1 VEKQV
6 TQIKDETR
14 LGLYR
19 EMLRIRLV
27 EETIA
32 DRYGEQ
38 EMRCPVHLSDGQEGI
53 AVGAC
58 LTLRKEDK
66 IVSTHRSHGHYLAK
80 QGNLKAM
87 LCEIYGRA
95 PGCVGGRGGSMHLL
109 DDEAGVLACLP
120 IVGTSVPLGVGVAY
134 AAKRK
139 GEDTVVTVFL
149 GDAVMEEGVFHESAN
164 FAALHSLPVVFVC
177 ENNNLS
183 FYTSLEVRQPDRP
196 MTDIAKAHT
205 LAVQELDGN
214 DAVAVYEAM
223 SGAVEK
229 ARTGGGPSFLMCNT
243 RRWREHCGSRYDYE
257 IGQMTEQEFETLRAD
272 CPLARLGA
280 ELREAGLLDDAAE
293 ESLRAE
299 LGREIEEAFE
309 FARNAPFPELD
320 TAGDH
325 VYA

>member
-1 VEKQV
+1 MEKQV
-6 TQIKDETR
+6 TKIDDQTLLR
-14 LGLYR
+14 LHR

-27 EETIA
+27 EEAIA
-32 DRYGEQ
+32 EHYGEQ

-58 LTLRKEDK
+58 AVLRKEDK

-80 QGNLKAM
+80 QGSLKAM

-177 ENNNLS
+177 ENNDLS
-183 FYTSLEVRQPDRP
+183 FYTSLDVRQPDRP

-223 SGAVEK
+223 SGAVKK
-229 ARTGGGPSFLMCNT
+229 ARDGGGPSFIMCNT

-257 IGQMTEQEFETLRAD
+257 MGQMTEAEFEILRAD

-280 ELREAGLLDDAAE
+280 QLREAGLLDDAGEDA
-293 ESLRAE
+293 LRTE
-299 LGREIEEAFE
+299 LGKEIEEAFE
-309 FARNAPFPELD
+309 FARNASFPELE